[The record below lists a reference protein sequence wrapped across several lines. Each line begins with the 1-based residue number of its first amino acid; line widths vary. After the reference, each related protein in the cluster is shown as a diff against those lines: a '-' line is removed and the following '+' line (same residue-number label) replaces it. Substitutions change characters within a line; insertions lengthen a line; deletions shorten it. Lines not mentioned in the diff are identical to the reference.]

1 MKLIIDCPYVCH
13 KVRHGMK
20 GVELTSESMHVEVIF
35 GFLKQLLMI
44 CKRFQNVDDYIFCWD
59 SQKYGRRKIYP
70 EYKVKRAQMKKER
83 TPQEKEFDEITLD
96 QFGTIRRELLPM
108 MGFVN
113 NFIQTKRESDDVI
126 ASIIKGNPN
135 MEFMLITSD
144 QDLYQLLRHNVRI
157 YSLHTRQIM
166 YFEKFVEIYGIF
178 PSKWAMA
185 KAIGGCDTDEVQG
198 IKGIADPAKS
208 KKSLALAYLRGE
220 LKSTT
225 KAYQRIHSDEGQK
238 IIKRNLRLVHLP
250 YERTNEFEIKK
261 KSLWRSDFVKAF
273 EKFEFYSFL
282 KEGAFREWE
291 VIMGLN

>member
-20 GVELTSESMHVEVIF
+20 GVELTSESIDVEVIF

-44 CKRFQNVDDYIFCWD
+44 CKRFQNLDDHIFCWD
-59 SQKYGRRKIYP
+59 SRKSARLKVYP
-70 EYKVKRAQMKKER
+70 EYKANRKKEEQ
-83 TPQEKEFDEITLD
+83 TESEKEFDRKTLD
-96 QFGTIRRELLPM
+96 QFNVIRQELLPM

-113 NFIQTKRESDDVI
+113 NFIQTKMESDDVI
-126 ASIIKGNPN
+126 ASIIQNNPD

-185 KAIGGCDTDEVQG
+185 KAIGGCDTDNVQG
-198 IKGIADPAKS
+198 IKGVSDPAKS

-220 LKSTT
+220 LKKTT
-225 KAYQRIHSDEGQK
+225 KAYKRIESEEGK
-238 IIKRNLRLVHLP
+238 EIIRKNLPLVSLP
-250 YERTNEFEIKK
+250 YEGTKVFPIRKQ
-261 KSLWRSDFVKAF
+261 SLWRKDFRDAF
-273 EKFEFYSFL
+273 ENFEFYSFL